1 MIEKIQK
8 QTFITTLF
16 LEKVM
21 KDSEEIQRLIRLK
34 KYETPGDEYFQNF
47 LEDFKE
53 RQRGEM
59 LQQSARGLL
68 FERVTMWFDEFSSPR
83 WLVPAGAT
91 AAAALAL
98 GIYSIRPTDSENG
111 VPGSGIA
118 SITENS
124 LPSAPAD
131 NSTANAT
138 APIDER
144 IITLQL
150 PRRDQRVP
158 GLGNSGHPEVQ
169 GLLPAS
175 ARAIYREL

>member
-1 MIEKIQK
+1 VIEKVQK

-21 KDSEEIQRLIRLK
+21 KDSEDIQRLIRLK

-47 LEDFKE
+47 LEDFKD

-68 FERVTMWFDEFSSPR
+68 FERVTMWFDDLSGPR

-91 AAAALAL
+91 AAAAIAL
-98 GIYSIRPTDSENG
+98 GIYAIRPVSSENG
-111 VPGSGIA
+111 VPGTGIA

-124 LPSAPAD
+124 LPLASPD
-131 NSTANAT
+131 TATSNAIP
-138 APIDER
+138 PIDEQV
-144 IITLQL
+144 ISLQL
-150 PRRDQRVP
+150 PRPDQRVP
-158 GLGNSGHPEVQ
+158 GLGNSGRPEVQ